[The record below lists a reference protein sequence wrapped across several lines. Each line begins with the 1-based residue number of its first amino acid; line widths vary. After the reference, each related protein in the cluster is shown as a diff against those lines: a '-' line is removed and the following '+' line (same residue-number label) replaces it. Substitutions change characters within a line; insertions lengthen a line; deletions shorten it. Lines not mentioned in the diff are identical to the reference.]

1 MVKTIGGVWTLCAKT
16 IPNKPIRTVPES
28 VEVIMNSLRDS
39 KRSLN
44 QQIDKWDRIK
54 EPHKAEIC
62 KSQLKEVIDVLL
74 IFEELWTKWLM
85 NNGHYQNWS
94 GYIPMV
100 TG

>member
-1 MVKTIGGVWTLCAKT
+1 MKLKFHLKLKERIIYMEINLSA
-16 IPNKPIRTVPES
+16 ES

-62 KSQLKEVIDVLL
+62 KSQLKKVIDVLL
-74 IFEELWTKWLM
+74 IFEEL
-85 NNGHYQNWS
+85 
-94 GYIPMV
+94 
-100 TG
+100 